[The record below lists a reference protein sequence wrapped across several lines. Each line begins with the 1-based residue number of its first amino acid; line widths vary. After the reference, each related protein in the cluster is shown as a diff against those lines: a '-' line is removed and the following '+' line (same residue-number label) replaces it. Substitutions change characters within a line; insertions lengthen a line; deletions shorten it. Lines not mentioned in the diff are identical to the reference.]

1 AEWTAKHPTGD
12 RSFPSPYQSASRGHT
27 DFVRNQLFQVKRQ
40 LSVAARLHQVRDEL
54 RETRLR
60 NWAPAFRGAVLQLV
74 TDGGHRAWSPLAPA
88 WMNAKPWIPEWI
100 PRDLV
105 SAGDLTKLNFLQ
117 GDSLT
122 KPDIE

>member
-1 AEWTAKHPTGD
+1 
-12 RSFPSPYQSASRGHT
+12 
-27 DFVRNQLFQVKRQ
+27 
-40 LSVAARLHQVRDEL
+40 
-54 RETRLR
+54 
-60 NWAPAFRGAVLQLV
+60 
-74 TDGGHRAWSPLAPA
+74 
-88 WMNAKPWIPEWI
+88 MNAKPWIPEWI